1 MFLRPACLLLAALTL
16 SACFSSPPDVKAVA
30 PAEWA
35 GVLEDYRGAPL
46 FVNVWAN
53 WCRPCVEFL
62 PAFAALPGR
71 EEYADVEFISV
82 VVEDPADGAALA
94 EAKRLVLELDARFP
108 HFAIQAEVEETLGLL
123 GVDDVP
129 AVLIYDAEG
138 RLRHRIEA
146 DAFDGEMHI
155 EDVED
160 ALGSAPSEQR

>member
-1 MFLRPACLLLAALTL
+1 MFLRPACLLLSVLALR
-16 SACFSSPPDVKAVA
+16 ACFSSPPDVKAIE

-35 GVLEDYRGAPL
+35 AALEDYRGAPL
-46 FVNVWAN
+46 VVNVWAN

-71 EEYADVEFISV
+71 EEYGSVGFISV

-108 HFAIQAEVEETLGLL
+108 HFAIQTGVEETLGLL

-129 AVLIYDAEG
+129 AVLVYDAEG

-146 DAFDGEMHI
+146 DPFDGEVRL

-160 ALGSAPSEQR
+160 ALDSVPAEQR